1 LTFKFFQTVVISAV
15 SNVITKRVIFLLIL
29 LLVFSSST
37 DGAFDKTDIEN
48 WLKRAESTLA
58 RTDSYTAIFH
68 KQERIKQKL
77 TEKETIFL
85 KFKKPFKVYM
95 KWVKE
100 PFKGRESLYIDGY
113 NNNLIKVRECG
124 ILGIFTVDLDPKGTL
139 IMKGNRHPVTHS
151 GIENLVQL
159 IKRSWERGVSAGEID
174 IRKKRDESV
183 YGRATKKVE
192 MVFPKKK
199 ENSYYCHRVLIN
211 FDVETKLPIRVHI
224 YDWNDTLIE
233 SYGYEAIKLDAGL
246 TEADFDPNNPEY
258 RF

>member
-1 LTFKFFQTVVISAV
+1 MTFKFFQTLVISAV
-15 SNVITKRVIFLLIL
+15 SNVITKRVTFLLL
-29 LLVFSSST
+29 FLVFSSST
-37 DGAFDKTDIEN
+37 YGAYDKTDIGN

-58 RTDSYTAIFH
+58 RTYSYTAIFH
-68 KQERIKQKL
+68 KQERIKQNL
-77 TEKETIFL
+77 TERETIFL

-95 KWVKE
+95 KWVKG

-113 NNNLIKVRECG
+113 NDNLIKVHECG
-124 ILGIFTVDLDPKGTL
+124 ILGIFTVNLDPKGTL
-139 IMKGNRHPVTHS
+139 VMNGNRHPVTHS

-159 IKRSWERGVSAGEID
+159 IKRNWERGVSAGEID
-174 IRKKRDESV
+174 ISEKGDESV

-211 FDVETKLPIRVHI
+211 FDVETKLPIRVYI
-224 YDWNDTLIE
+224 YDWNDTLLE
-233 SYGYEAIKLDAGL
+233 SYGYEAITLDAGL